1 MSGALVSRGPVL
13 SGAQRAVAGAAHSAL
28 DAAAVRAALAEVADP
43 EIPVVSIIDLGMV
56 GEIQVGPDE
65 IRVELLPTFVGC
77 PALELIRSAIEQ
89 RLGVFER
96 PVDVRFEYRVPWTS
110 DRITSEGR
118 ERLRASGFAPPAPAQ
133 PEVPLLIQL
142 SSPVPCPNC
151 GSLRTVLENAF
162 GPTRCRTIH
171 HCTACR
177 QPFEGFKA
185 V

>member
-1 MSGALVSRGPVL
+1 MSGALVHP
-13 SGAQRAVAGAAHSAL
+13 AIAGARRGVAAAAQPVL

-56 GEIQVGPDE
+56 GEIHVGPDE
-65 IRVELLPTFVGC
+65 IRVALLPTFVGC
-77 PALELIRSAIEQ
+77 PALELIRSAVEQ
-89 RLGVFER
+89 RLRVFDR
-96 PVDVRFEYRVPWTS
+96 PVDVRFEFRVPWTS
-110 DRITSEGR
+110 DRITPEGR
-118 ERLRASGFAPPAPAQ
+118 DRLRASGFAPPGSTQ
-133 PEVPLLIQL
+133 PEVPLLVQL
-142 SSPVPCPNC
+142 STPVPCPNC

-162 GPTRCRTIH
+162 GPTRCRAIH